1 MNDLNNFH
9 SINLSLFF
17 DSVKFDQDQA
27 QDTIF
32 GNRLL
37 WSYVLHV
44 DDANEIQFCSTTFF
58 FQD

>member
-37 WSYVLHV
+37 
-44 DDANEIQFCSTTFF
+44 
-58 FQD
+58 